1 MLDIHLGQPLPHD
14 ISLPADALRI
24 HCVPVINLFTLN
36 AEPLKV
42 KPAVLDYRLRPH
54 RLRDR
59 HTEIYSVDEVAAS
72 ETLDKRRYVPY
83 RHFRQKGGMLQRKES
98 WPERYFHTRVWRGV
112 SGLYET
118 LLMLGG
124 DESET
129 DRGEDDAT
137 LFMNITCT
145 NGNYPRMALEKA
157 VFDGSA
163 LTGNLTLQCITRHP
177 PSMPYYPPATQ
188 LYQWHVMSLLH
199 PRALSQM
206 INDAASLRAVLAL
219 FDWSDDDNNRRRISG
234 IRHVSW
240 RQDYNASYDWHG
252 VRIRVALDETQ
263 FSGTG
268 DARLF
273 CELLEQFLTQY
284 ASVVRFIQL
293 TVLLTASGSECA
305 WPERRID
312 RVLM

>member
-1 MLDIHLGQPLPHD
+1 
-14 ISLPADALRI
+14 
-24 HCVPVINLFTLN
+24 
-36 AEPLKV
+36 
-42 KPAVLDYRLRPH
+42 
-54 RLRDR
+54 
-59 HTEIYSVDEVAAS
+59 
-72 ETLDKRRYVPY
+72 
-83 RHFRQKGGMLQRKES
+83 
-98 WPERYFHTRVWRGV
+98 
-112 SGLYET
+112 
-118 LLMLGG
+118 
-124 DESET
+124 
-129 DRGEDDAT
+129 
-137 LFMNITCT
+137 
-145 NGNYPRMALEKA
+145 MALEKA

-163 LTGNLTLQCITRHP
+163 VTGNLTLQCTTRHP
-177 PSMPYYPPATQ
+177 PSMPYYPPTTQ
-188 LYQWHVMSLLH
+188 LFQWHMMSLLH

-219 FDWSDDDNNRRRISG
+219 FDWSNDDNNRRRISG

-240 RQDYNASYDWHG
+240 RQDYNASYHWHG

-284 ASVVRFIQL
+284 ASVVRFTQL
-293 TVLLTASGSECA
+293 TLLLTASGTEWA